1 MLPFFSMPT
10 TLKREKLNSITQHP
24 KKTRHKTMKRKGS
37 KLRAVKS
44 LKQAPP
50 STPNMRRNE
59 QFVEALSELAEIMT
73 RKGEPF
79 RAKAY
84 KSAADAIMKH
94 PEDITDPKQLEKL
107 KHIGKTI
114 LSKLHEL
121 QTTGKIQVLE
131 RERSDPLNQLT
142 RVYGIG
148 PKKAQE
154 FVNGGIRTID
164 DLRNNQELL
173 TTNMKLG
180 LKYFD
185 DIETRIPRTEID
197 EYKRVLTKTFTDCA
211 LSQPSLS
218 QPSLSQPNSRFEIVG
233 SYRRGNETSGDIDI
247 IITNAANDMSAYNAF
262 LDALLHN
269 GTILETLSRG
279 KTKSMTIARLA
290 PGRLARRIDFLYA
303 PPDEYAFA
311 LLYFT
316 GSKTFNTIQ
325 RQRALDRGFSLNEH
339 GFYKMNDRKKSTT
352 KIPQSFPT
360 EASIFEFLEMGYREP
375 HERIDTR
382 SVIEGTKNINTLL
395 DAFRKRG
402 TSAINTFSENQLNE
416 MIRKANETY
425 HGNDPT
431 TAPMFTD
438 AEYDILCETTAT
450 RFPTNKVVHEG
461 HTNTKIEVAK
471 NKSTLP
477 FEMWSMDK
485 IKPNTQALEKWKRT
499 YKGPYVLSCK
509 LDGVSGLY
517 VSETTDGKSRSK
529 SRSKSNPAKLYTR
542 GNGIVGQDVSH
553 LIPYLKLPTTKGIVL
568 RGEFIISKSTFQSKY
583 ADKFANPRNFVS
595 GVVNQKKVDPD
606 KFADIDFVCYEVIQP
621 TLKPS
626 EQMALLATMDT
637 LSAKHTSPPID
648 ADTLTNEF
656 LSKMLQ
662 EWRTN
667 YIYEIDGIVC
677 GDDRIYPRT
686 SGNPAHAFAFKM
698 MLSDQMAEAKVV
710 NIHWTPSKD
719 GYLKPRVQIEPVVL
733 GGARIEYA
741 TGFNAKFVSDNRIGV
756 GAIVRIIR
764 SGDVIPHIVEVVEQ
778 ASAPGMPTETYAWN
792 PTGVDIVL
800 ENPETDAVVREKNIA
815 GFFRNIGVEGLST
828 GNTRKL
834 IGAGFDTIAKIIRMT
849 QDDFL
854 SVDGF
859 KERLSTKI
867 RTGIEN
873 NLKEASLAE
882 LMHASNI
889 FGRGFGVKKL
899 QAILDAEPTIVHAKT
914 KANNDLV
921 SKIQT
926 IPGMAAKTSSQF
938 VKNLP
943 PFVAWMKNA
952 GLDAKMNATQN
963 ATQNASQNA
972 TQNATQNASPENTIQ
987 TKANPLYGKRYVI
1000 TGFRDKALV
1009 KKLAE
1014 LGAIN
1019 TTSVSKNTD
1028 FVIVKSKGH
1037 DGDTGKAKEA
1047 RTLGIKLIT
1056 PSELIK

>member
-1 MLPFFSMPT
+1 MKTNMLPIFSMPT
-10 TLKREKLNSITQHP
+10 TLKEKKLNSIVQSP
-24 KKTRHKTMKRKGS
+24 KKPRHKTMKRKGS
-37 KLRAVKS
+37 KLRVVKS

-84 KSAADAIMKH
+84 KSAAEAIIQH
-94 PEDITDPKQLEKL
+94 PEDITDTNQLDKL
-107 KHIGKTI
+107 KHVGKTI

-121 QTTGKIQVLE
+121 QTTGKIQLLE

-154 FVNGGIRTID
+154 FVNGGIRTIE

-211 LSQPSLS
+211 FPQPSIPPPS
-218 QPSLSQPNSRFEIVG
+218 IQQPSIPPPSIPQPSPTFEIVG

-247 IITNAANDMSAYNAF
+247 IITSAANDTSAYNAF

-290 PGRLARRIDFLYA
+290 PDRLARRIDFLYA

-352 KIPQSFPT
+352 KLSQSFPT

-375 HERIDTR
+375 HERIDAR
-382 SVIEGTKNINTLL
+382 SVIEGAQSVNTLL
-395 DAFRKRG
+395 ETFRKRG
-402 TSAINTFSENQLNE
+402 TSAINTFSEGQLNE

-450 RFPTNKVVHEG
+450 RFPTNQVVNEG
-461 HTNTKIEVAK
+461 HTNTKIEVTK

-517 VSETTDGKSRSK
+517 VSETKVKSK
-529 SRSKSNPAKLYTR
+529 SKSQSQPPKLYTR

-568 RGEFIISKSTFQSKY
+568 RGEFVISKSTFQSKY
-583 ADKFANPRNFVS
+583 ADKFANPRNFVA
-595 GVVNQKKVDPD
+595 GAVNQKKVEPD

-626 EQMALLATMDT
+626 EQMALLATMDAV
-637 LSAKHTSPPID
+637 SAKHTSPPID
-648 ADTLTNEF
+648 ANTLTNEH

-667 YIYEIDGIVC
+667 YTYEIDGIVC
-677 GDDRIYPRT
+677 SDDRVYPRT

-710 NIHWTPSKD
+710 NVHWTPSKD

-741 TGFNAKFVSDNRIGV
+741 TGFNAKFVRDNRIGV

-778 ASAPGMPTETYAWN
+778 ATAPCMPAETYVWN

-834 IGAGFDTIAKIIRMT
+834 IGAGFDTIPKIIRMT

-854 SVDGF
+854 GVDGF
-859 KERLSTKI
+859 KARLATKI
-867 RTGIEN
+867 RTGIETK
-873 NLKEASLAE
+873 LDEATLAE
-882 LMHASNI
+882 LMHASNM
-889 FGRGFGVKKL
+889 FGRGFGQKKL
-899 QAILDAEPTIVHAKT
+899 QTILDAEPTIVQSDASSS
-914 KANNDLV
+914 DLV
-921 SKIQT
+921 SKLQT

-938 VKNLP
+938 GKTLP
-943 PFVAWMKNA
+943 AFVAWMEKA
-952 GLDAKMNATQN
+952 GLEAKLNATPN
-963 ATQNASQNA
+963 AT
-972 TQNATQNASPENTIQ
+972 PLNTNQ
-987 TKANPLYGKRYVI
+987 TKANPLYGKKYVI

-1009 KKLAE
+1009 KKLTE

-1019 TTSVSKNTD
+1019 STSVSKNTD

-1047 RTLGIKLIT
+1047 RALGLKLVT
-1056 PSELIK
+1056 PSELMK